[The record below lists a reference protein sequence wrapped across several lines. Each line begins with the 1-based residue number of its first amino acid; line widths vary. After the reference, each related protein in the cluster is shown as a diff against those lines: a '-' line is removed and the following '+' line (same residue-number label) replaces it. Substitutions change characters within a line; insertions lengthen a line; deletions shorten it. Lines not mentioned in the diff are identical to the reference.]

1 MRLAGQGM
9 SGAKQGLRSRLLP
22 AANISLDKPKKME
35 RSYLRPTTFRSD
47 LSVRRRSYHIHAL
60 IHGINRFPSASK
72 GIRVAV
78 VGPGRA
84 AHKP

>member
-1 MRLAGQGM
+1 MTIYLDGSCKEHGLPFLRR
-9 SGAKQGLRSRLLP
+9 LRSVTRLEKHPRGPTRAQLDTVEM
-22 AANISLDKPKKME
+22 ISAFAIAKTPYCIL
-35 RSYLRPTTFRSD
+35 T
-47 LSVRRRSYHIHAL
+47 
-60 IHGINRFPSASK
+60 NRFPSASK